1 MADDKPT
8 TWSLSNQTIGNR
20 ETQVDKRLTTIT
32 PQNTTGFVP
41 LNSNSNDRLV
51 KELEYSIRTD
61 GIVVYRVPS
70 LNNRQFNN
78 IQEIAGAGFPG
89 YDATTTLKIKNDLTE
104 VLRNETENKILK
116 GTGVS
121 PFAQTAPPQDANQN
135 AELTKF
141 NQRDK
146 DNVNKGIETKI
157 NRTEYENL
165 KYPLNLS
172 TSEQDVVQFTM
183 FSYGLRKVDF
193 PTLGKRDFN
202 KKINGS
208 VTLSIQPR
216 ISDSNTVS
224 WNDSTMSALQGAAV
238 GGSLGF
244 IEGGF
249 AQTEQ
254 DIEKLKTIFQGS
266 EGSTLSTALKAFF
279 AQSAT
284 GTQNLFSR
292 LTGGIVNPN
301 LELLFENPDLR
312 VFNYSFQLSPREPQ
326 EAIAIK
332 KIIRF
337 FKQGMAVQRSEA
349 ELFLKAP
356 NVFEIRYLLPGEQDH
371 PYLNRIKKCA
381 LTNCSVD
388 YTPTGSYMTFAG
400 NEKSMVSYNLSLTF
414 KELEPIYADD
424 YTEKIDGGKPN
435 AEITS
440 IGF

>member
-1 MADDKPT
+1 MSFESTQSFKPPITNDPRNRSYKVDVLNDGT
-8 TWSLSNQTIGNR
+8 TIITQQEIIGDRTATQVMGRIPKNANFIPEKIGNQTLPN
-20 ETQVDKRLTTIT
+20 QD
-32 PQNTTGFVP
+32 Q
-41 LNSNSNDRLV
+41 
-51 KELEYSIRTD
+51 
-61 GIVVYRVPS
+61 
-70 LNNRQFNN
+70 
-78 IQEIAGAGFPG
+78 
-89 YDATTTLKIKNDLTE
+89 IKYF
-104 VLRNETENKILK
+104 TENSRDIVKNYSVPTVLQGIGGSAGGGYAKVNEIL
-116 GTGVS
+116 GTNVS
-121 PFAQTAPPQDANQN
+121 PPPIPSDANQN

-141 NQRDK
+141 NQGDK

-435 AEITS
+435 ATITS
-440 IGF
+440 IGY

>member
-1 MADDKPT
+1 MATEKDLPYILSTPNVPGGKNYIT
-8 TWSLSNQTIGNR
+8 TLNV
-20 ETQVDKRLTTIT
+20 ETGSTVTYDVTAPLQKDAVLRSDVQIVNGERIYVT
-32 PQNTTGFVP
+32 QFVP
-41 LNSNSNDRLV
+41 DKDGNLPSGAEGKYLSETVAKEADKQRADFYLREAPQTGQDLNIPGV
-51 KELEYSIRTD
+51 KNT
-61 GIVVYRVPS
+61 
-70 LNNRQFNN
+70 
-78 IQEIAGAGFPG
+78 
-89 YDATTTLKIKNDLTE
+89 ATSTE
-104 VLRNETENKILK
+104 
-116 GTGVS
+116 TG
-121 PFAQTAPPQDANQN
+121 DANQN

-141 NQRDK
+141 DQGDK

-435 AEITS
+435 ATITS
-440 IGF
+440 IGY